1 MNWGGSFQH
10 AQQGINFSNTGGRWL
25 QHAVRCCLL
34 SPLHTLCRLVCTLN
48 LLCITY
54 TVSVPDI
61 LCLPACLLPAWPV
74 LPVAD
79 GKTKSLVSAVSKVS
93 GGAKKVL
100 LVLSQYDAM
109 VDRAGRNVE
118 NLTINVA
125 SSLQVRWGTCASCCC
140 W

>member
-1 MNWGGSFQH
+1 MNKKERRL
-10 AQQGINFSNTGGRWL
+10 ALATAL
-25 QHAVRCCLL
+25 QSAAGDV
-34 SPLHTLCRLVCTLN
+34 V
-48 LLCITY
+48 
-54 TVSVPDI
+54 VVDDI
-61 LCLPACLLPAWPV
+61 KQAA
-74 LPVAD
+74 AD

-125 SSLQVRWGTCASCCC
+125 SSLQVYDVLNADVIVMEKGALQSINDTYGAAAAESSA
-140 W
+140 